1 VSGAGPGREFI
12 VASFDD
18 ARRLVDAVRAVR
30 ARGLRVF
37 DVYTPYPVHGLEE
50 AMALRRSRLSWATF
64 AGGCSGL
71 VAAMA
76 LQYYASVVSW
86 SLNVGG
92 KPDNSMLA
100 FIPIAFE
107 ITVLGAGLA
116 TVAAFV
122 GRSRLWPVVRARSAD
137 ASATDDA
144 FIVALRCRQTAFDRN
159 LVERL
164 LVEHGAQAVDWK
176 VLEL

>member
-1 VSGAGPGREFI
+1 MSGAACEFI
-12 VASFDD
+12 VARFYDE
-18 ARRLVDAVRAVR
+18 RHVVDAVRAVR
-30 ARGLRVF
+30 ERGLRVF
-37 DVYTPYPVHGLEE
+37 DVYAPYPVHGLDE

-71 VAAMA
+71 VAAIA
-76 LQYYASVVSW
+76 FQYYAAVVSW
-86 SLNVGG
+86 NLNVGG

-116 TVAAFV
+116 TVAAFLA
-122 GRSRLWPVVRARSAD
+122 RSGLRPAIRARSVD
-137 ASATDDA
+137 MSATDDA
-144 FIVALRCRQTAFDRN
+144 FVVALRCRQTAFDRN

-164 LVEHGAQAVDWK
+164 LFEHGAQTVAWK
-176 VLEL
+176 VLDL